1 MKTFV
6 DDGPAKW
13 SKSSFSDVIANK
25 EKQTNKQTNK
35 ALTKI
40 RHQAFIKKF
49 AIDCP
54 VLGC

>member
-40 RHQAFIKKF
+40 R
-49 AIDCP
+49 
-54 VLGC
+54 

>member
-25 EKQTNKQTNK
+25 EKQTNK

-40 RHQAFIKKF
+40 RHQAFIKKI
-49 AIDCP
+49 AIDCL